1 MGPFHGIS
9 RQWDMDSKGLGTSR
23 TTRWRDFE
31 LLRWKRVQTYSKR
44 NMSLTSRLLPV
55 NIIYTYMICVYTCM
69 YVNIFDCVCNMSICI
84 SWTNGVA
91 LLYQYYCIHTQWVD
105 LRLCA
110 HLKKAPVSIS
120 QSKTLRFFAFL
131 PKTGAD
137 FGEAFHLWSA
147 RPKNQWFTISGGTNP
162 ADSSPVSRLWA
173 HPCWLGHLY
182 STWIAN
188 GQQDFLLVFVAFFF
202 YISKSSTALFR
213 IMFGLGFTLS
223 STKQVYVG
231 SWCAHL

>member
-1 MGPFHGIS
+1 MGH
-9 RQWDMDSKGLGTSR
+9 
-23 TTRWRDFE
+23 
-31 LLRWKRVQTYSKR
+31 V
-44 NMSLTSRLLPV
+44 RLPECIFILNV
-55 NIIYTYMICVYTCM
+55 CV
-69 YVNIFDCVCNMSICI
+69 CVCNMSICS

-162 ADSSPVSRLWA
+162 ADSSPVSRLWT

-202 YISKSSTALFR
+202 YIYIYPKAQRPFFSHYVW
-213 IMFGLGFTLS
+213 FGLYIVKHKTGLCRLMMRTPVTFRQCGLWICWRYGREAKDGIRYVHWPLGNVKEQQGQTKMQHYSGFLLFF
-223 STKQVYVG
+223 
-231 SWCAHL
+231 A

>member
-1 MGPFHGIS
+1 MGH
-9 RQWDMDSKGLGTSR
+9 
-23 TTRWRDFE
+23 
-31 LLRWKRVQTYSKR
+31 V
-44 NMSLTSRLLPV
+44 RLPECIFILNV
-55 NIIYTYMICVYTCM
+55 CV
-69 YVNIFDCVCNMSICI
+69 CVCNMSICS

-162 ADSSPVSRLWA
+162 ADSSPVSRLWT

-202 YISKSSTALFR
+202 YIYIYIQKLNGLFFR

>member
-1 MGPFHGIS
+1 MC
-9 RQWDMDSKGLGTSR
+9 
-23 TTRWRDFE
+23 
-31 LLRWKRVQTYSKR
+31 
-44 NMSLTSRLLPV
+44 
-55 NIIYTYMICVYTCM
+55 IYVYV
-69 YVNIFDCVCNMSICI
+69 YIYILSDCVCNMSICI

-91 LLYQYYCIHTQWVD
+91 LLYQYYSIHTQWVD

-188 GQQDFLLVFVAFFF
+188 GQQDFFVGFCCFLLL
-202 YISKSSTALFR
+202 YIQKLNGLFSHYVW
-213 IMFGLGFTLS
+213 FGL
-223 STKQVYVG
+223 YVG